1 MNIRV
6 KNGMCVLLTDTLDY
20 WQLLPKVLT
29 SEKRGKQVWQTDIP
43 LWCTLDSRY
52 LQVVRKLQLTYRMEP
67 AGSHGVWSLDDYQF
81 LPFLWG
87 SAQLLSKCSPGD
99 PPAVGCLCAPSL
111 VLLFLRKETTIS
123 QSVSQ
128 DLYRH
133 VSNKNIQ
140 WGMVLRA
147 FIYIYMHGLKCGV
160 VNIHM
165 YIHTHIYMD
174 WGAGLRAFIIIESY
188 TYSL

>member
-6 KNGMCVLLTDTLDY
+6 KNGMCVLLTDALDY
-20 WQLLPKVLT
+20 RQLLPKVLT
-29 SEKRGKQVWQTDIP
+29 SEKRGKQIWQTDIP
-43 LWCTLDSRY
+43 QWCALDSRY

-111 VLLFLRKETTIS
+111 VLLFLRRETTIS

-128 DLYRH
+128 DLDRH

-140 WGMVLRA
+140 CGMVLRA
-147 FIYIYMHGLKCGV
+147 FIC
-160 VNIHM
+160 
-165 YIHTHIYMD
+165 TCTD
-174 WGAGLRAFIIIESY
+174 
-188 TYSL
+188 